1 MQEVQLF
8 ASALVG
14 GGERGGQVNETIAAD
29 PGSAAALLQSL
40 AGELRVANDGSDRDL
55 QAYNHL
61 LELHFQDRSDTN
73 HASLSRGVIW
83 QLADDIRRIE
93 RLRAM
98 SADELAAVPE
108 EEADSFVHFFRGL
121 AKQKHGPGRAV
132 LGQGL
137 QAATR
142 RAAAWQSV
150 NSAVLLVA
158 SPPSEVRQLENF
170 LCRAL
175 EYNHGCANGRHDVR
189 LLNKIHGT
197 WPGCVPQ
204 QTDLKVLPEQVQQCL
219 HAERQK
225 RKAQNLTSWRKRMW
239 ICDKECIR
247 WFHDRSPVLPLA
259 VSCTRSARVLVASR
273 TGESLEQ
280 NLAAPREA

>member
-1 MQEVQLF
+1 MAVLDLHF
-8 ASALVG
+8 STCTSG
-14 GGERGGQVNETIAAD
+14 C
-29 PGSAAALLQSL
+29 
-40 AGELRVANDGSDRDL
+40 AGELGRPPWSRRRHPRL
-55 QAYNHL
+55 AYQLSSREAFSMYHK
-61 LELHFQDRSDTN
+61 QDVQRFV
-73 HASLSRGVIW
+73 SLRTSCAVLWSTTTAVLMG
-83 QLADDIRRIE
+83 AT
-93 RLRAM
+93 M
-98 SADELAAVPE
+98 SA
-108 EEADSFVHFFRGL
+108 F
-121 AKQKHGPGRAV
+121 
-132 LGQGL
+132 
-137 QAATR
+137 
-142 RAAAWQSV
+142 
-150 NSAVLLVA
+150 
-158 SPPSEVRQLENF
+158 
-170 LCRAL
+170 
-175 EYNHGCANGRHDVR
+175 
-189 LLNKIHGT
+189 LNKIHGT